1 MTFRIVMERDFDTGD
16 YSAVCPE
23 LPGCDSAGATEQEAM
38 ENIQQAIELYLAP
51 GYIDLPRSAKVF
63 EVTVE

>member
-1 MTFRIVMERDFDTGD
+1 LERDSDTGD

-23 LPGCDSAGATEQEAM
+23 LPGCASAGATEQEAM
-38 ENIQQAIELYLAP
+38 ENIQEAIELYLAP

-63 EVTVE
+63 EVTIE